1 MAIDIH
7 HINAA
12 EHEFTGEELGELLLA
27 SVRQIKAGHCTE
39 RQITNAAI
47 EARQKTG
54 LSQSAF
60 AKIMGISIRT
70 LQGWEQGR
78 RKPTGAA
85 ATLLK
90 IAVRH
95 PETLI
100 ELNGH

>member
-1 MAIDIH
+1 MAVNLDN
-7 HINAA
+7 INIA

-27 SVRQIKAGHCTE
+27 SVRQIKAGQYTE
-39 RQITNAAI
+39 RHITNEAI
-47 EARQKTG
+47 EARKKTG

-60 AKIMGISIRT
+60 AQIMGISVRT

-90 IAVRH
+90 IAARH
-95 PETLI
+95 PETVL
-100 ELNGH
+100 ELRA

>member
-1 MAIDIH
+1 MAIDLN

-12 EHEFTGEELGELLLA
+12 EYEFTEDELGELLLA
-27 SVRQIKAGHCTE
+27 SVRQIKMGKYAE
-39 RQITNAAI
+39 RQITNEAI

-60 AKIMGISIRT
+60 AKVMGISVRT

-90 IAVRH
+90 IAARH
-95 PETLI
+95 PETIL
-100 ELNGH
+100 ELRS